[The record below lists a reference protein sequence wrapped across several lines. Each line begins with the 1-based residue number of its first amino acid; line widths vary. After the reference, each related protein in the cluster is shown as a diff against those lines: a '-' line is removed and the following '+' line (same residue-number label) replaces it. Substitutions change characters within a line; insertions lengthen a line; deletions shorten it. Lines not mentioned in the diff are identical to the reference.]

1 MEPNPNYFF
10 NATVNIKGLRTLTV
24 AALLGAVAVG
34 YVLGQRAAE
43 TKKS

>member
-1 MEPNPNYFF
+1 MEPVPNYLF

-34 YVLGQRAAE
+34 YVLGTR